1 MRRGCWPSQTDRT
14 CRQARLASVPDQV
27 ADGMIAHIALPDAL
41 PHTVQ
46 IGSWHSRSCRSGR
59 KFKGLAAA
67 LGKLRDQRGGHA
79 ARR

>member
-1 MRRGCWPSQTDRT
+1 
-14 CRQARLASVPDQV
+14 
-27 ADGMIAHIALPDAL
+27 MIAHIALPDAL